1 MCSLHF
7 ATASSCISPHTCNTG
22 ALLANFT
29 FNGLLFTVNQ
39 AAEKHY
45 IWVYVLLVLSM
56 GGSLTAVLRSIMCS
70 VYGPG
75 LALRGPDGS
84 IKHAVDGMAASR
96 EWTHRF
102 FIGSIVLMYLSLI
115 ALCCLAFTETWKAV
129 VMALMLAGVLVG
141 TVYSVWKITNIFT
154 LPEATLD
161 DMRFGDFNVET
172 LQPSGANK
180 A

>member
-1 MCSLHF
+1 
-7 ATASSCISPHTCNTG
+7 
-22 ALLANFT
+22 
-29 FNGLLFTVNQ
+29 
-39 AAEKHY
+39 
-45 IWVYVLLVLSM
+45 
-56 GGSLTAVLRSIMCS
+56 
-70 VYGPG
+70 
-75 LALRGPDGS
+75 
-84 IKHAVDGMAASR
+84 
-96 EWTHRF
+96 
-102 FIGSIVLMYLSLI
+102 MYLSLI

-129 VMALMLAGVLVG
+129 VMALMLAGFLVG